1 MRLIM
6 NIDSRNGVHTM
17 AKRNPVEKKI
27 QRKCYVVGLIA
38 FVSALFLAYFLL
50 ENIKKNEQAAVTYT
64 AQDTVRRIQSQL
76 DEYVTC
82 SNVLENVILAGYELN
97 EEGFSTLASMLPN
110 EDGVVKAFELAPKGV
125 VAEIYP
131 MEENAE
137 AIGLDLLTAH
147 ERAVDAKLAKES
159 MEYTIAGPFE
169 LRQGGTGAL
178 LLNPVYQMNT
188 TEQQE
193 FWGFIVLVIDWDKF
207 VAKMGLDRLSEA
219 DYCYRIWKED
229 SVTGEPNVLVQCPHT
244 FPKDRLTVDCTLPN
258 DRWYFDIIPSD
269 GWIPISYWI
278 SDVVICYVLSLLI
291 VVLFYLLFMK
301 RYHEQQYAEKLQL
314 SAAEAQEAS
323 EAKTRFLFNMSHD
336 IRTPM
341 NAIMGF
347 TELLNRNLDDQEKAR
362 GYLRKIQ
369 NASSLL
375 LTIINQVL
383 EMARIESGTVTLKLE
398 ATDLSALFHS
408 VNTVFEA
415 DIQKKNIQYSE
426 DAHVPHKFA
435 YCDKTKLEE
444 IYLNIVSNAIKYTP
458 DGHAIRVEIHE
469 LPSEDK
475 KKACYRFTCED
486 SGIGMSADYLPH
498 IFDEFSREHT
508 TTENKVVGTG
518 LGLPI
523 VKSLIEQMGGTIQV
537 ESTQGVGTKF
547 TVDLTLTLASREE
560 VYSSPEALAEAEHAK
575 LRGRRILL
583 AEDNELNA
591 EIAIELLGEKGL
603 LIERA
608 ADGEECCT
616 MLAQAPEG
624 YYDLVLMD
632 IQMPRM
638 NGYEAAAKIRGMA
651 DVKKAGIPIIAMT
664 ANAFAEDRQAALDAG
679 MNAHVAKPIDMAVL
693 LPTLLRWL

>member
-1 MRLIM
+1 M
-6 NIDSRNGVHTM
+6 V
-17 AKRNPVEKKI
+17 KRNPMEKKI

-50 ENIKKNEQAAVTYT
+50 GNIKKNEQAAATYT
-64 AQDTVRRIQSQL
+64 AQNTVRRIRSQM
-76 DEYVTC
+76 DEYVIC
-82 SNVLENVILAGYELN
+82 SNILENVILAGYELD
-97 EEGFSTLASMLPN
+97 EDGFSTLASMLPN

-131 MEENAE
+131 MRENTE
-137 AIGLDLLTAH
+137 AIGLDLLADH
-147 ERAVDAKLAKES
+147 ERAAEARLAKES
-159 MEYTIAGPFE
+159 TEYTIAGPFK
-169 LRQGGTGAL
+169 LKQGGTGAL
-178 LLNPVYQMNT
+178 LFNPVYQMNAAG
-188 TEQQE
+188 QQE

-207 VAKMGLDRLSEA
+207 VENMGLDRLSDA
-219 DYCYRIWKED
+219 DYCYTIWTED
-229 SVTGEPNVLVQCPHT
+229 QRTGEANVLVQCPHT
-244 FPKDRLTVDCTLPN
+244 LPKDRLTVSYTLPN
-258 DRWYFDIIPSD
+258 DSWHFDIIPSD
-269 GWIPISYWI
+269 GWIPMSYWI
-278 SDVVICYVLSLLI
+278 YDVVICYILSLLI
-291 VVLFYLLFMK
+291 SALFYLFFMK

-314 SAAEAQEAS
+314 SAAQAQEAS

-362 GYLRKIQ
+362 GYLQKIQ

-383 EMARIESGTVTLKLE
+383 EMARIESGSATLKLE

-458 DGHAIRVEIHE
+458 DGHTIRVEIHE
-469 LPSEDK
+469 LPSEDE
-475 KKACYRFTCED
+475 KKACYRFVCED
-486 SGIGMSADYLPH
+486 TGIGMSADYLPH

-523 VKSLIEQMGGTIQV
+523 VKSLIEQMGGMIQV

-547 TVDLTLTLASREE
+547 TVDLALTLAVREE
-560 VYSSPEALAEAEHAK
+560 VYPSAETLAEAGREILK
-575 LRGRRILL
+575 GRRILL

-591 EIAIELLGEKGL
+591 EIAMELLGEEGL
-603 LIERA
+603 LIEHA
-608 ADGEECCT
+608 EDGEKCCE

-632 IQMPRM
+632 IQMPVM

-651 DVKKAGIPIIAMT
+651 DAKKAGIPIIAMT
-664 ANAFAEDRQAALDAG
+664 ANAFAEDRQTALDAG
-679 MNAHVAKPIDMAVL
+679 MNAHVAKPIDMTVL
-693 LPTLLRWL
+693 MPTILRYL

>member
-17 AKRNPVEKKI
+17 VKRNPVEKKI

-50 ENIKKNEQAAVTYT
+50 GNIRKNEQAAATYT
-64 AQDTVRRIQSQL
+64 AQNTVRRIQSQL

-147 ERAVDAKLAKES
+147 ERAVDAKLAKDS

-178 LLNPVYQMNT
+178 LFNPVYQMNT
-188 TEQQE
+188 AEQRE

-229 SVTGEPNVLVQCPHT
+229 SVTGEPNVLVQCPHS

-291 VVLFYLLFMK
+291 AALFYLFFMK

-383 EMARIESGTVTLKLE
+383 EMARIESGTVTMKLE
-398 ATDLSALFHS
+398 AADLSALFHS

-560 VYSSPEALAEAEHAK
+560 VYSSPEASAEAEHAK

-591 EIAIELLGEKGL
+591 EIAIELLGEEGL

-624 YYDLVLMD
+624 YYDLILMD
-632 IQMPRM
+632 IQMPGM

>member
-291 VVLFYLLFMK
+291 AVLFYLLFMK

-498 IFDEFSREHT
+498 IFYEFSREHT

>member
-1 MRLIM
+1 M
-6 NIDSRNGVHTM
+6 V
-17 AKRNPVEKKI
+17 KRNPVEKKI

-147 ERAVDAKLAKES
+147 ERAVDAKLAKDS

-178 LLNPVYQMNT
+178 LFNPVYQMNT
-188 TEQQE
+188 AEQRE

-229 SVTGEPNVLVQCPHT
+229 SVTGEPNVLVQCPHS

-291 VVLFYLLFMK
+291 AALFYLFFMK

-383 EMARIESGTVTLKLE
+383 EMARIESGTVTMKLE
-398 ATDLSALFHS
+398 AADLSALFHS

-560 VYSSPEALAEAEHAK
+560 VYSSPEASAEAEHAK

-583 AEDNELNA
+583 AEDNDLNA

>member
-1 MRLIM
+1 
-6 NIDSRNGVHTM
+6 M

-50 ENIKKNEQAAVTYT
+50 ENIRKNEQAAATYT
-64 AQDTVRRIQSQL
+64 AQNTVRRIQSQL

-193 FWGFIVLVIDWDKF
+193 FRGFIVLVIDWDKF

-244 FPKDRLTVDCTLPN
+244 FPRDRLTVDCTLPN

-291 VVLFYLLFMK
+291 AVLFYLLFMK

-583 AEDNELNA
+583 AEDNDLNA

-632 IQMPRM
+632 IQMPVM
-638 NGYEAAAKIRGMA
+638 NGYEAATKIRGMA
-651 DVKKAGIPIIAMT
+651 DAKKAGIPIIAMT
-664 ANAFAEDRQAALDAG
+664 ANAFTEDRQAALDAG

>member
-1 MRLIM
+1 
-6 NIDSRNGVHTM
+6 M

-244 FPKDRLTVDCTLPN
+244 FPKDRLTVDCMLPN

-291 VVLFYLLFMK
+291 AVLFYLLFMK

-398 ATDLSALFHS
+398 AADLSALFHS

-583 AEDNELNA
+583 AEDNDLNA

-624 YYDLVLMD
+624 YYDLILMD

>member
-1 MRLIM
+1 M
-6 NIDSRNGVHTM
+6 V
-17 AKRNPVEKKI
+17 KRNPVEKKI

-50 ENIKKNEQAAVTYT
+50 GNIRKNEQAAATYT
-64 AQDTVRRIQSQL
+64 AQNTVRRIQSQL

-97 EEGFSTLASMLPN
+97 EEGFSALASMLPN

-147 ERAVDAKLAKES
+147 ERAADAKLAKES

-178 LLNPVYQMNT
+178 LFNPVYQT
-188 TEQQE
+188 KAAEQRE

-229 SVTGEPNVLVQCPHT
+229 SVTGEPNVLVQCPHS

-258 DRWYFDIIPSD
+258 DSWYFDIIPSD
-269 GWIPISYWI
+269 GWILISYWI

-291 VVLFYLLFMK
+291 AALFYLFFMK

-383 EMARIESGTVTLKLE
+383 EMARIESGAVTLKLE
-398 ATDLSALFHS
+398 AADLSALFHS

-560 VYSSPEALAEAEHAK
+560 VYSSPETSAEAEHAK

-591 EIAIELLGEKGL
+591 EIAIELLGEEGL

-624 YYDLVLMD
+624 YYDLILMD
-632 IQMPRM
+632 IQMPGM

>member
-1 MRLIM
+1 M
-6 NIDSRNGVHTM
+6 V
-17 AKRNPVEKKI
+17 KRNPVEKKI
-27 QRKCYVVGLIA
+27 QRKCCVVGLIA

-50 ENIKKNEQAAVTYT
+50 ENIRKNEQAAATYT
-64 AQDTVRRIQSQL
+64 AQNTVRRIQAQL

-97 EEGFSTLASMLPN
+97 EEGFSALASMLPN

-147 ERAVDAKLAKES
+147 ERAADAKLAKES

-178 LLNPVYQMNT
+178 LFNPVYQMNAA
-188 TEQQE
+188 EQRE

-229 SVTGEPNVLVQCPHT
+229 SVTGEPNELVQCPHT

-258 DRWYFDIIPSD
+258 DRWYFDIIPSG

-291 VVLFYLLFMK
+291 AALFYLFFMK

-314 SAAEAQEAS
+314 SAVEAQEAS

-547 TVDLTLTLASREE
+547 TVDLTLTLAPREE

-591 EIAIELLGEKGL
+591 EIAIALLGEEGL

-624 YYDLVLMD
+624 YYDLILMD

>member
-1 MRLIM
+1 M
-6 NIDSRNGVHTM
+6 V
-17 AKRNPVEKKI
+17 KRNPVEKKI

-50 ENIKKNEQAAVTYT
+50 QNIKKNEQAAVTYT

-76 DEYVTC
+76 DECVTC

-291 VVLFYLLFMK
+291 AVLFYLLFMK

-583 AEDNELNA
+583 AEDNDLNA
-591 EIAIELLGEKGL
+591 EIAIELLVEKGL

-651 DVKKAGIPIIAMT
+651 DAKKAGIPIIAMT
-664 ANAFAEDRQAALDAG
+664 ANAFAEDRQAALDTG

-693 LPTLLRWL
+693 LPTLLRCL

>member
-1 MRLIM
+1 
-6 NIDSRNGVHTM
+6 M

-50 ENIKKNEQAAVTYT
+50 GNIKKNEQAAATYT
-64 AQDTVRRIQSQL
+64 AQNTVRRIRSQM
-76 DEYVTC
+76 DEYVIC
-82 SNVLENVILAGYELN
+82 SNILKNVILAGYELD
-97 EEGFSTLASMLPN
+97 EDGFSTLASMLPN
-110 EDGVVKAFELAPKGV
+110 EDGVMKAFELAPKGV
-125 VAEIYP
+125 IAEVYP
-131 MEENAE
+131 MKENAE
-137 AIGLDLLTAH
+137 AIGLDLLTEH
-147 ERAVDAKLAKES
+147 ERAIDAKLAKDS
-159 MEYTIAGPFE
+159 KEYTLAGPFE
-169 LRQGGTGAL
+169 LWQGGTGAL
-178 LLNPVYQMNT
+178 LFNPVYQT
-188 TEQQE
+188 DATGQQT
-193 FWGFIVLVIDWDKF
+193 FWGFVVLVIDWDKF
-207 VAKMGLDRLSEA
+207 VAKMGLNRLNEA

-229 SVTGEPNVLVQCPHT
+229 NVTGETNVLVQCPHPL
-244 FPKDRLTVDCTLPN
+244 PKDRLTVSCTLPN
-258 DRWYFDIIPSD
+258 DSWHFDIIPSN
-269 GWIPISYWI
+269 GWIPMSYWVY
-278 SDVVICYVLSLLI
+278 DVVICYILSLLI
-291 VVLFYLLFMK
+291 SALFYLFFAK

-314 SAAEAQEAS
+314 SAAKAQEAS

-347 TELLNRNLDDQEKAR
+347 AELLERNLDDQEKAR
-362 GYLRKIQ
+362 GYLQKIQ

-383 EMARIESGTVTLKLE
+383 EMARIESGSATLKLE

-415 DIQKKNIQYSE
+415 DIQKKNIQYAE

-444 IYLNIVSNAIKYTP
+444 IYLNIVSNAMKYTP
-458 DGHAIRVEIHE
+458 EGHAIRVEIHE
-469 LPSEDK
+469 LPSEDE
-475 KKACYRFTCED
+475 KKAWYRFTCED

-523 VKSLIEQMGGTIQV
+523 VKSLIELMGGTIQV

-547 TVDLTLTLASREE
+547 TVDLALTLASREE
-560 VYSSPEALAEAEHAK
+560 VYPSPEASTEAGHAK
-575 LRGRRILL
+575 LKGRRILL

-591 EIAIELLGEKGL
+591 EIAMELLGEEGL
-603 LIERA
+603 IVERA
-608 ADGEECCT
+608 ADGEACCT
-616 MLAQAPEG
+616 MLAQAPED
-624 YYDLVLMD
+624 YYALVLMD
-632 IQMPRM
+632 IQMPVL
-638 NGYEAAAKIRGMA
+638 NGYEAATKIRGMKDA
-651 DVKKAGIPIIAMT
+651 KKAGIPIIAMT

-679 MNAHVAKPIDMAVL
+679 MNDHVAKPIDMAVL
-693 LPTLLRWL
+693 LPTLLRYL

>member
-1 MRLIM
+1 M
-6 NIDSRNGVHTM
+6 V
-17 AKRNPVEKKI
+17 KRNPVEKKI
-27 QRKCYVVGLIA
+27 QRKCCVVGLIA

-50 ENIKKNEQAAVTYT
+50 ENIRKNEQAAATYT
-64 AQDTVRRIQSQL
+64 AQNTVHRIQAQL

-97 EEGFSTLASMLPN
+97 EEGFSALASMLPN

-147 ERAVDAKLAKES
+147 ERAADAKLAKES

-178 LLNPVYQMNT
+178 LFNPVYQMNT
-188 TEQQE
+188 TEQRE

-229 SVTGEPNVLVQCPHT
+229 SVTGEPNELVQCPHT

-258 DRWYFDIIPSD
+258 DRWYFDIIPSG

-291 VVLFYLLFMK
+291 AALFYLFFMK

-314 SAAEAQEAS
+314 SAVEAQEAS

-508 TTENKVVGTG
+508 TTENKVVGIG

-547 TVDLTLTLASREE
+547 TVDLTLTLAPREE

-583 AEDNELNA
+583 AEDNDLNA
-591 EIAIELLGEKGL
+591 EIAIALLGEEGL

-624 YYDLVLMD
+624 YYDLILMD

>member
-1 MRLIM
+1 M
-6 NIDSRNGVHTM
+6 V
-17 AKRNPVEKKI
+17 KRNPMEKKI

-50 ENIKKNEQAAVTYT
+50 QNIKKNEQAAAAYT
-64 AQDTVRRIQSQL
+64 AQNTVRRIQSQM
-76 DEYVTC
+76 DEYMTC

-110 EDGVVKAFELAPKGV
+110 EDGVVKAFELAPKGI

-131 MEENAE
+131 MQENAD
-137 AIGLDLLTAH
+137 AIGLDLFADP
-147 ERAVDAKLAKES
+147 ERAEKAKLAKDS
-159 MEYTIAGPFE
+159 TEYTIAGPFQ

-178 LLNPVYQMNT
+178 LLNPVYQMNAE
-188 TEQQE
+188 EQQE
-193 FWGFIVLVIDWDKF
+193 FWGFIVLVIDWDRF

-219 DYCYRIWKED
+219 NYCYAIWAED
-229 SVTGEPNVLVQCPHT
+229 QRTGEPNVLVQCPHT
-244 FPKDRLTVDCTLPN
+244 LPKERLTVSCALPN
-258 DRWYFDIIPSD
+258 DSLNFDIIPSD

-291 VVLFYLLFMK
+291 AALFYLLFIK

-362 GYLRKIQ
+362 EYLRKIQ

-383 EMARIESGTVTLKLE
+383 EMARIESGSATLKLE

-415 DIQKKNIQYSE
+415 EIQKKNIQYSE

-486 SGIGMSADYLPH
+486 SGIGMSADYLPY

-523 VKSLIEQMGGTIQV
+523 VKSLIELMGGTIQV

-547 TVDLTLTLASREE
+547 TVDLALTLASREE
-560 VYSSPEALAEAEHAK
+560 VYPTPEALAEAEHAK
-575 LRGRRILL
+575 LRGCRILL
-583 AEDNELNA
+583 AEDNDLNA

-608 ADGEECCT
+608 ADGAECCT

-651 DVKKAGIPIIAMT
+651 DAKKAGIPIIAMT

-679 MNAHVAKPIDMAVL
+679 MNAHVAKPIDMSVL

>member
-1 MRLIM
+1 M
-6 NIDSRNGVHTM
+6 V
-17 AKRNPVEKKI
+17 KRNPVEKKI

-50 ENIKKNEQAAVTYT
+50 GNIKKNEQAAATYT
-64 AQDTVRRIQSQL
+64 AQNTVRRIRSQM
-76 DEYVTC
+76 DEYVIC

-97 EEGFSTLASMLPN
+97 EDGFSTLASMLPN
-110 EDGVVKAFELAPKGV
+110 EDGVVKAFELAPKGI

-131 MEENAE
+131 MKDNIE
-137 AIGLDLLTAH
+137 AIGLDFLTEH
-147 ERAVDAKLAKES
+147 ERAADAKLAKES
-159 MEYTIAGPFE
+159 KEYTLAGPFE

-178 LLNPVYQMNT
+178 LFNPVYQKNAAG
-188 TEQQE
+188 QQE

-207 VAKMGLDRLSEA
+207 VAKMGLNRLSEA

-229 SVTGEPNVLVQCPHT
+229 SVTGEVNVLVQCPHT
-244 FPKDRLTVDCTLPN
+244 LPEDHLTLECTLPN
-258 DRWYFDIIPSD
+258 DSWHFDLIPSE
-269 GWIPISYWI
+269 GWIPVSYWI
-278 SDVVICYVLSLLI
+278 LDVVISYVFSLMI
-291 VVLFYLLFMK
+291 AALFYLFYIK

-314 SAAEAQEAS
+314 SVAEAQEAS

-347 TELLNRNLDDQEKAR
+347 TELLERNLDDQEKAR
-362 GYLRKIQ
+362 GYLQKIQ

-383 EMARIESGTVTLKLE
+383 EMARIESGSATLKLE

-415 DIQKKNIQYSE
+415 DIQKKKIQYSE

-444 IYLNIVSNAIKYTP
+444 IYLNIVSNAMKYTP
-458 DGHAIRVEIHE
+458 EGHAIRVEIHE
-469 LPSEDK
+469 LPSEDE

-486 SGIGMSADYLPH
+486 TGIGMSADYLPH

-523 VKSLIEQMGGTIQV
+523 VKSLIEQMGGTIRV

-547 TVDLTLTLASREE
+547 TVDLALALADREE
-560 VYSSPEALAEAEHAK
+560 VYPSAETLAEANREK
-575 LRGRRILL
+575 LKGRRILL

-591 EIAIELLGEKGL
+591 EIAMELLGEEGL
-603 LIERA
+603 LIEHA
-608 ADGEECCT
+608 EDGEKCCA
-616 MLAQAPEG
+616 MLAQAPAG

-632 IQMPRM
+632 IQMPVM
-638 NGYEAAAKIRGMA
+638 NGYEAAAKIRAMA
-651 DVKKAGIPIIAMT
+651 DAKKAGIPIIAMT
-664 ANAFAEDRQAALDAG
+664 ANAFAEDRHAALDAG
-679 MNAHVAKPIDMAVL
+679 MNAHVAKPIDMTVL
-693 LPTLLRWL
+693 MPTILRYL

>member
-1 MRLIM
+1 M
-6 NIDSRNGVHTM
+6 V
-17 AKRNPVEKKI
+17 KRNPVEKKI
-27 QRKCYVVGLIA
+27 QRKCCVVGLIA

-50 ENIKKNEQAAVTYT
+50 DNIRKNEQAAATYT
-64 AQDTVRRIQSQL
+64 AQNTVRRIQAQL

-97 EEGFSTLASMLPN
+97 EEGFSALASMLPN

-147 ERAVDAKLAKES
+147 ERAADAKLAKES

-178 LLNPVYQMNT
+178 LFNPVYQMNAA
-188 TEQQE
+188 EQRE

-229 SVTGEPNVLVQCPHT
+229 SVTGEPNELVQCPHT

-258 DRWYFDIIPSD
+258 DRWYFDIIPSG

-291 VVLFYLLFMK
+291 AALFYLFFMK

-314 SAAEAQEAS
+314 SAVEAQEAS

-547 TVDLTLTLASREE
+547 TVDLTLMLAPREE

-583 AEDNELNA
+583 AEDNDLNA
-591 EIAIELLGEKGL
+591 EIAIALLGEEGL

-624 YYDLVLMD
+624 YYDLILMD

-693 LPTLLRWL
+693 LPTVLRWL

>member
-1 MRLIM
+1 
-6 NIDSRNGVHTM
+6 M

-27 QRKCYVVGLIA
+27 QRKCYVVGVIA

-50 ENIKKNEQAAVTYT
+50 ENIKKNEQAAATYT
-64 AQDTVRRIQSQL
+64 AQNTVRRIQSQL

-110 EDGVVKAFELAPKGV
+110 EDGVMKAFELAPKGV

-137 AIGLDLLTAH
+137 AIGLDLLMEH
-147 ERAVDAKLAKES
+147 ERAADAKLAKES

-178 LLNPVYQMNT
+178 LFNPVYQMNT
-188 TEQQE
+188 AEQRE

-258 DRWYFDIIPSD
+258 DRWNFDIIPSD

-291 VVLFYLLFMK
+291 AALFHLFFMK

-347 TELLNRNLDDQEKAR
+347 TELLNRNLNDPEKAR

-383 EMARIESGTVTLKLE
+383 EMARIESGSATLKLE

-426 DAHVPHKFA
+426 DAHVQHKFA

-486 SGIGMSADYLPH
+486 SGIGMSADYLPY

-508 TTENKVVGTG
+508 TMENKVVGTG

-523 VKSLIEQMGGTIQV
+523 VKSLIELMGGTIQV

-547 TVDLTLTLASREE
+547 TVDLALTLASREE
-560 VYSSPEALAEAEHAK
+560 VYPTPDALAEAEHAK
-575 LRGRRILL
+575 LRGCRILL
-583 AEDNELNA
+583 AEDNDLNA

-693 LPTLLRWL
+693 LPTLLRCL

>member
-1 MRLIM
+1 
-6 NIDSRNGVHTM
+6 M

-50 ENIKKNEQAAVTYT
+50 ENIRKNEQAAATYT
-64 AQDTVRRIQSQL
+64 AQNTVRRIQSQL

-147 ERAVDAKLAKES
+147 ERAVDAKLAKDS

-178 LLNPVYQMNT
+178 LFNPVYQMNT
-188 TEQQE
+188 MEQQE

-258 DRWYFDIIPSD
+258 DRWYFDIIPSN

-278 SDVVICYVLSLLI
+278 SDVVICYALSLLI
-291 VVLFYLLFMK
+291 AVLFYLLFMK

-347 TELLNRNLDDQEKAR
+347 TELLNRNLDDHEKAR

-369 NASSLL
+369 NASNLL

-398 ATDLSALFHS
+398 AADLSALFHS
-408 VNTVFEA
+408 VNTVFEV

-575 LRGRRILL
+575 LIGRRILL
-583 AEDNELNA
+583 AEDNDLNA

-624 YYDLVLMD
+624 YYDLILMD

>member
-17 AKRNPVEKKI
+17 VKRNPVEKKI

-38 FVSALFLAYFLL
+38 FMSALFLAYFLL

-291 VVLFYLLFMK
+291 AVLFYLLFMK

-547 TVDLTLTLASREE
+547 TVDLTLMLASREE

-583 AEDNELNA
+583 AEDNDLNA

>member
-1 MRLIM
+1 
-6 NIDSRNGVHTM
+6 M

-50 ENIKKNEQAAVTYT
+50 ENIRKNEQAAATYT
-64 AQDTVRRIQSQL
+64 AQNTVRRIQSQL

-147 ERAVDAKLAKES
+147 ERAADAKLAKES

-178 LLNPVYQMNT
+178 LFNPVYQMNT
-188 TEQQE
+188 AEQRE

-278 SDVVICYVLSLLI
+278 SDVVICYALSLLI
-291 VVLFYLLFMK
+291 AVLFYLLFMK

-398 ATDLSALFHS
+398 ATDLSVLFHS

-426 DAHVPHKFA
+426 DVHVPHKFA

-486 SGIGMSADYLPH
+486 SGIGMSADYLPY

-523 VKSLIEQMGGTIQV
+523 VKSLIELMGGTIQV

-547 TVDLTLTLASREE
+547 IVDLALTLASREE
-560 VYSSPEALAEAEHAK
+560 VYPTPDALAEAEHAK

-583 AEDNELNA
+583 AEDNDLNA

-693 LPTLLRWL
+693 LPTLLRCL

>member
-1 MRLIM
+1 M
-6 NIDSRNGVHTM
+6 V
-17 AKRNPVEKKI
+17 KRNPVEKKI
-27 QRKCYVVGLIA
+27 QRKCCVVGLIA

-50 ENIKKNEQAAVTYT
+50 ENIRKNEQAAATYT
-64 AQDTVRRIQSQL
+64 AQNTVRRIQAQL

-97 EEGFSTLASMLPN
+97 EEGFSALASMLPN

-147 ERAVDAKLAKES
+147 ERAADAKLAKES

-178 LLNPVYQMNT
+178 LFNPVYQMNAA
-188 TEQQE
+188 EQRE

-229 SVTGEPNVLVQCPHT
+229 SVTGEPNELVQCPHT

-258 DRWYFDIIPSD
+258 DRWYFDIIPSG

-291 VVLFYLLFMK
+291 AALFYLFFMK

-314 SAAEAQEAS
+314 SAVEAQEAS

-426 DAHVPHKFA
+426 GAHVPHKFA

-547 TVDLTLTLASREE
+547 TVDLTLMLAPREE

-583 AEDNELNA
+583 AEDNDLNA
-591 EIAIELLGEKGL
+591 EIAIALLGEEGL

-624 YYDLVLMD
+624 YYDLILMD

>member
-1 MRLIM
+1 
-6 NIDSRNGVHTM
+6 M

-50 ENIKKNEQAAVTYT
+50 ENIKKNEQAAATYT
-64 AQDTVRRIQSQL
+64 AQNTVRRIQSQL

-97 EEGFSTLASMLPN
+97 EEGFSALASMLPN
-110 EDGVVKAFELAPKGV
+110 EEGVVKAFELAPKGV

-147 ERAVDAKLAKES
+147 ERAADAKLAKES

-178 LLNPVYQMNT
+178 LFNPVYQMNT
-188 TEQQE
+188 AEQRE

-244 FPKDRLTVDCTLPN
+244 FLKDRLTVDCTLPN

-291 VVLFYLLFMK
+291 AALFYLFFMK

-458 DGHAIRVEIHE
+458 DGHAICVEIHE

-583 AEDNELNA
+583 AEDNDLNA

-693 LPTLLRWL
+693 LPTLLRCL

>member
-1 MRLIM
+1 
-6 NIDSRNGVHTM
+6 M

-50 ENIKKNEQAAVTYT
+50 ENIKKNEQAAATYT
-64 AQDTVRRIQSQL
+64 AQNTVRRIQSQL

-97 EEGFSTLASMLPN
+97 EEGFSALASMLPN
-110 EDGVVKAFELAPKGV
+110 EEGVVKAFELAPKGV

-147 ERAVDAKLAKES
+147 KRAADAKLAKES

-178 LLNPVYQMNT
+178 LFNPVYQMNT
-188 TEQQE
+188 AEQRE

-278 SDVVICYVLSLLI
+278 SDVVICYALSLLI
-291 VVLFYLLFMK
+291 AALFYLFFMK

-398 ATDLSALFHS
+398 AADLSALFHS

-560 VYSSPEALAEAEHAK
+560 VYSSPEASAEAEHAK

-583 AEDNELNA
+583 AEDNDLNA

>member
-1 MRLIM
+1 M
-6 NIDSRNGVHTM
+6 V
-17 AKRNPVEKKI
+17 KRNPVEKKI
-27 QRKCYVVGLIA
+27 RRKCYVVGLIA

-50 ENIKKNEQAAVTYT
+50 ENIKKNEQAAATYT
-64 AQDTVRRIQSQL
+64 AQNTVRRIQSQL

-137 AIGLDLLTAH
+137 AIGLDLLTEH
-147 ERAVDAKLAKES
+147 ERAADAKLAKES

-178 LLNPVYQMNT
+178 LFNPVYQMNT
-188 TEQQE
+188 AEQRE

-291 VVLFYLLFMK
+291 AVLFYLLFMK

-347 TELLNRNLDDQEKAR
+347 TELLNRNLDDREKAR

-458 DGHAIRVEIHE
+458 DGHAIRVKIHE

-624 YYDLVLMD
+624 YYDLILMD

-664 ANAFAEDRQAALDAG
+664 ANAFAEDRQAALDTG

-693 LPTLLRWL
+693 LPTLLRCL

>member
-1 MRLIM
+1 M
-6 NIDSRNGVHTM
+6 V
-17 AKRNPVEKKI
+17 KRNPVEKKI

-50 ENIKKNEQAAVTYT
+50 GNIKKNEQVAATYT
-64 AQDTVRRIQSQL
+64 AQNTVRRIRSQM
-76 DEYVTC
+76 DEYVIC
-82 SNVLENVILAGYELN
+82 SNILENVILAGYELD
-97 EEGFSTLASMLPN
+97 EDGFSTLASMLPN
-110 EDGVVKAFELAPKGV
+110 EDGVVKAFELGPKGV

-131 MEENAE
+131 MQENTE
-137 AIGLDLLTAH
+137 AIGLDLLTEH
-147 ERAVDAKLAKES
+147 ERAYDAKLAKDS
-159 MEYTIAGPFE
+159 KEYTLAGPFT
-169 LRQGGTGAL
+169 LKQGGTGAL
-178 LLNPVYQMNT
+178 LFNPVYQRNAAG
-188 TEQQE
+188 QQE
-193 FWGFIVLVIDWDKF
+193 FWGFVVLVIDWDKF
-207 VAKMGLDRLSEA
+207 VANMGLDRLSEA
-219 DYCYRIWKED
+219 DYCYTIWTED
-229 SVTGEPNVLVQCPHT
+229 QRTGEPNVLLQCPHT
-244 FPKDRLTVDCTLPN
+244 LPKDRLTVSCTLPN
-258 DRWYFDIIPSD
+258 DSWYFDIIPSD
-269 GWIPISYWI
+269 GWIPMSYWI
-278 SDVVICYVLSLLI
+278 YDIVICYVLSLLI
-291 VVLFYLLFMK
+291 STLFYLFFAK

-314 SAAEAQEAS
+314 SAAQAQEAS

-362 GYLRKIQ
+362 GYLQKIQ

-383 EMARIESGTVTLKLE
+383 EMARIESGSATLKLE

-469 LPSEDK
+469 LPSEDE
-475 KKACYRFTCED
+475 KKACYRFVCED
-486 SGIGMSADYLPH
+486 TGIGMSADYLPH

-547 TVDLTLTLASREE
+547 TVDLALTLAVREE
-560 VYSSPEALAEAEHAK
+560 VYPSAETLAEAGREILK
-575 LRGRRILL
+575 GRRILL

-591 EIAIELLGEKGL
+591 EIAMELLGEEGL
-603 LIERA
+603 LIEHA
-608 ADGEECCT
+608 EDGEKCCE
-616 MLAQAPEG
+616 MLAQAPAG

-632 IQMPRM
+632 IQMPVM

-651 DVKKAGIPIIAMT
+651 DAKKAGIPIIAMT

-679 MNAHVAKPIDMAVL
+679 MNAHVAKPIDMTVL
-693 LPTLLRWL
+693 MPTILRYL

>member
-1 MRLIM
+1 
-6 NIDSRNGVHTM
+6 
-17 AKRNPVEKKI
+17 
-27 QRKCYVVGLIA
+27 
-38 FVSALFLAYFLL
+38 
-50 ENIKKNEQAAVTYT
+50 
-64 AQDTVRRIQSQL
+64 
-76 DEYVTC
+76 
-82 SNVLENVILAGYELN
+82 
-97 EEGFSTLASMLPN
+97 
-110 EDGVVKAFELAPKGV
+110 
-125 VAEIYP
+125 

-169 LRQGGTGAL
+169 LRQGGIGAL
-178 LLNPVYQMNT
+178 LFNPVYQMNT
-188 TEQQE
+188 AEQRE

-229 SVTGEPNVLVQCPHT
+229 SVTGEPNVLVQCPHS

-258 DRWYFDIIPSD
+258 DSWYFDIIPSD

-291 VVLFYLLFMK
+291 AALFYLFFMK

-398 ATDLSALFHS
+398 AADLSALFHS

-486 SGIGMSADYLPH
+486 SGIGMSVDYLPH

-560 VYSSPEALAEAEHAK
+560 VYSSPETSAEAEHAK

-583 AEDNELNA
+583 AEYNELNA
-591 EIAIELLGEKGL
+591 EIAIELLGEEGL

-624 YYDLVLMD
+624 YYDLILMD
-632 IQMPRM
+632 IQMPGM

-664 ANAFAEDRQAALDAG
+664 ANAFAEDRQAAFDAG

>member
-1 MRLIM
+1 M
-6 NIDSRNGVHTM
+6 V
-17 AKRNPVEKKI
+17 KRNPVEKKI
-27 QRKCYVVGLIA
+27 QRKCCVVGLIA

-50 ENIKKNEQAAVTYT
+50 ENIRKNEQAAATYT
-64 AQDTVRRIQSQL
+64 AQNTVRRIQAQL

-97 EEGFSTLASMLPN
+97 EEGFSALASMLPN

-147 ERAVDAKLAKES
+147 ERATDAKLAKES

-178 LLNPVYQMNT
+178 LFNPVYQMNAA
-188 TEQQE
+188 EQRE

-229 SVTGEPNVLVQCPHT
+229 SVTGEPNELVQCPHT
-244 FPKDRLTVDCTLPN
+244 FPRDRLTVDCTLPN
-258 DRWYFDIIPSD
+258 DRWYFDIIPSG

-291 VVLFYLLFMK
+291 AALFYLFFMK

-314 SAAEAQEAS
+314 SAVEAQEAS

-547 TVDLTLTLASREE
+547 TVDLTLMLAPREE

-583 AEDNELNA
+583 AEDNDLNA
-591 EIAIELLGEKGL
+591 EIAIALLGEEGL

-624 YYDLVLMD
+624 YYDLILMD

>member
-1 MRLIM
+1 M
-6 NIDSRNGVHTM
+6 V
-17 AKRNPVEKKI
+17 KRNPVEKKI

-50 ENIKKNEQAAVTYT
+50 ENIKKNEQNAATYT
-64 AQDTVRRIQSQL
+64 AQNTVRRIRSQM
-76 DEYVTC
+76 DQYVTC
-82 SNVLENVILAGYELN
+82 SNVLENVILAGYELD
-97 EEGFSTLASMLPN
+97 EDGFSALASMLPN

-131 MEENAE
+131 MKENAE
-137 AIGLDLLTAH
+137 AIGLDLLTEH
-147 ERAVDAKLAKES
+147 ERAADAKLAKDS
-159 MEYTIAGPFE
+159 KEYTLAGPFT
-169 LRQGGTGAL
+169 LKQGGTGAL
-178 LLNPVYQMNT
+178 LFNPVYQVNT
-188 TEQQE
+188 AGQQT

-207 VAKMGLDRLSEA
+207 VANMGLDRLSDA
-219 DYCYRIWKED
+219 DYCYTIWTED
-229 SVTGEPNVLVQCPHT
+229 QQTGEPNVLVQCPHT
-244 FPKDRLTVDCTLPN
+244 LPKDRLTVSYTLPN
-258 DRWYFDIIPSD
+258 DSWHFDIIPSD
-269 GWIPISYWI
+269 GWIPMSYWI
-278 SDVVICYVLSLLI
+278 YDVVICYILSLLI
-291 VVLFYLLFMK
+291 SALFYLFFMK

-314 SAAEAQEAS
+314 SAAQAQEAS

-362 GYLRKIQ
+362 GYLQKIQ

-383 EMARIESGTVTLKLE
+383 EMARIESGSATLKLE

-415 DIQKKNIQYSE
+415 DIQKKKIQYFE

-469 LPSEDK
+469 LPSEDE
-475 KKACYRFTCED
+475 KKACYRFVCED
-486 SGIGMSADYLPH
+486 TGIGMSADYLPH

-523 VKSLIEQMGGTIQV
+523 VKSLIEQMGGTIRV
-537 ESTQGVGTKF
+537 ESTKGVGTKF
-547 TVDLTLTLASREE
+547 TVDLTLTLATREE
-560 VYSSPEALAEAEHAK
+560 VYPSAETLAEAGHEILK
-575 LRGRRILL
+575 GRRILL

-591 EIAIELLGEKGL
+591 EIAMELLGEEGL
-603 LIERA
+603 LIEHA
-608 ADGEECCT
+608 EDGEKCCA

-632 IQMPRM
+632 IQMPVM

-651 DVKKAGIPIIAMT
+651 DAKKAGIPIIAMT

-679 MNAHVAKPIDMAVL
+679 MNAHVAKPIDMTVL
-693 LPTLLRWL
+693 MPTLLRYL

>member
-1 MRLIM
+1 M
-6 NIDSRNGVHTM
+6 V
-17 AKRNPVEKKI
+17 KRNPVEKKI
-27 QRKCYVVGLIA
+27 QRKCCVVGLIA

-50 ENIKKNEQAAVTYT
+50 ENIRKNEQAAATYT
-64 AQDTVRRIQSQL
+64 AQNTVRRIQAQL

-97 EEGFSTLASMLPN
+97 EEGFSALASMLPN

-147 ERAVDAKLAKES
+147 ERAADAKLAKES

-178 LLNPVYQMNT
+178 LFNPVYQMNAA
-188 TEQQE
+188 EQRE

-229 SVTGEPNVLVQCPHT
+229 SVTGEPNELVQCPHT

-258 DRWYFDIIPSD
+258 DRWYFDIIPSG

-291 VVLFYLLFMK
+291 AALFYLFFMK

-314 SAAEAQEAS
+314 SAVEAQEAS

-383 EMARIESGTVTLKLE
+383 EMARIESGTVTLRLE

-547 TVDLTLTLASREE
+547 TVDLTLTLAPQEE
-560 VYSSPEALAEAEHAK
+560 VYSSPEASAEAEHAK

-591 EIAIELLGEKGL
+591 EIAIALLGEEGL

-616 MLAQAPEG
+616 MLAQASEG
-624 YYDLVLMD
+624 YYDLILMD

>member
-1 MRLIM
+1 M
-6 NIDSRNGVHTM
+6 V
-17 AKRNPVEKKI
+17 KRNPVEKKI
-27 QRKCYVVGLIA
+27 QRKCCVVGLIA

-50 ENIKKNEQAAVTYT
+50 ENIRKNEQAAATYT
-64 AQDTVRRIQSQL
+64 AQNTVRRIQAQL

-97 EEGFSTLASMLPN
+97 EEGFSALASMLPN

-147 ERAVDAKLAKES
+147 ERATDAKLAKES

-178 LLNPVYQMNT
+178 LFNPVYQMNAA
-188 TEQQE
+188 EQRE

-258 DRWYFDIIPSD
+258 DRWYFDIIPSG

-291 VVLFYLLFMK
+291 AALFYLFFMK

-314 SAAEAQEAS
+314 SAVEAQEAS

-383 EMARIESGTVTLKLE
+383 EMARIESGTVTLRLE

-547 TVDLTLTLASREE
+547 TVDLTLTLAPREE

-583 AEDNELNA
+583 AEDNDLNA
-591 EIAIELLGEKGL
+591 EIAVALLGEEGL

-624 YYDLVLMD
+624 YYDLILMD

-693 LPTLLRWL
+693 LPTLLLWL

>member
-1 MRLIM
+1 
-6 NIDSRNGVHTM
+6 M

-50 ENIKKNEQAAVTYT
+50 ENIKKNEQAAATYT
-64 AQDTVRRIQSQL
+64 AQNTVRRIQSQL

-147 ERAVDAKLAKES
+147 ERAADAKLAKES

-169 LRQGGTGAL
+169 LRQGGAGAL
-178 LLNPVYQMNT
+178 LFNPVYQMNT
-188 TEQQE
+188 AEQRE

-291 VVLFYLLFMK
+291 AALFYLFFMK

-398 ATDLSALFHS
+398 ATDLSELFHS

-560 VYSSPEALAEAEHAK
+560 VYSSPEASAEAEHAK

-583 AEDNELNA
+583 AEDNDLNA

-693 LPTLLRWL
+693 LPTLLRCL

>member
-1 MRLIM
+1 
-6 NIDSRNGVHTM
+6 M

-38 FVSALFLAYFLL
+38 FVIALFLAYFLL
-50 ENIKKNEQAAVTYT
+50 ENIKKNEQAVVTYT
-64 AQDTVRRIQSQL
+64 AQDTVRRIRSQL

-188 TEQQE
+188 TEQRE

-229 SVTGEPNVLVQCPHT
+229 SATGEPNVLVQCPHT

-291 VVLFYLLFMK
+291 AVLFYLLFMK

>member
-1 MRLIM
+1 
-6 NIDSRNGVHTM
+6 M

-27 QRKCYVVGLIA
+27 RRKCYVVGLIA
-38 FVSALFLAYFLL
+38 FVIALFLAYFLL

-64 AQDTVRRIQSQL
+64 AQDTVRRIRSQL

-188 TEQQE
+188 AEQRE

-258 DRWYFDIIPSD
+258 DRWYFDIIQSD

-291 VVLFYLLFMK
+291 AVLFYLLFMK

-583 AEDNELNA
+583 AEDNDLNA

-624 YYDLVLMD
+624 YYDLILMD

-651 DVKKAGIPIIAMT
+651 DAKKAGIPIIAMT
-664 ANAFAEDRQAALDAG
+664 ANAFAEDRQAALDTG

-693 LPTLLRWL
+693 LPTLLRCL

>member
-1 MRLIM
+1 M
-6 NIDSRNGVHTM
+6 V
-17 AKRNPVEKKI
+17 KRNPVEKKI

-50 ENIKKNEQAAVTYT
+50 ENIRKNEQAAATYT
-64 AQDTVRRIQSQL
+64 AQNTVRRIQAQL

-97 EEGFSTLASMLPN
+97 EEGFSALASMLPN

-147 ERAVDAKLAKES
+147 ERAADAKLAKES

-178 LLNPVYQMNT
+178 LFNPVYQMNAA
-188 TEQQE
+188 EQRE

-229 SVTGEPNVLVQCPHT
+229 SVTGEPNELVQCPHT
-244 FPKDRLTVDCTLPN
+244 FSKDRLTVDCTLPN
-258 DRWYFDIIPSD
+258 DRWYFDIIPSG

-291 VVLFYLLFMK
+291 AALFYLVFMK

-314 SAAEAQEAS
+314 SAVEAQEAS

-486 SGIGMSADYLPH
+486 SGIGMSANYLPH

-547 TVDLTLTLASREE
+547 TVDLTLMLAPREE

-583 AEDNELNA
+583 AEDNDLNA
-591 EIAIELLGEKGL
+591 EIAIALLGEEGL

-624 YYDLVLMD
+624 YYDLILMD

>member
-1 MRLIM
+1 M
-6 NIDSRNGVHTM
+6 V
-17 AKRNPVEKKI
+17 KRNPVEKKI
-27 QRKCYVVGLIA
+27 QRKCCVVGLIA

-50 ENIKKNEQAAVTYT
+50 ENIRKNEQAAATYT
-64 AQDTVRRIQSQL
+64 AQNTVRRIQAQL

-97 EEGFSTLASMLPN
+97 EEGFSALASMLPN

-147 ERAVDAKLAKES
+147 ERAADAKLAKES

-178 LLNPVYQMNT
+178 LFNPVYQMNAA
-188 TEQQE
+188 EQRE

-229 SVTGEPNVLVQCPHT
+229 SVTGEPNELVQCPHT

-258 DRWYFDIIPSD
+258 DRWYFDIIPSG

-291 VVLFYLLFMK
+291 AALFYLLFMK

-314 SAAEAQEAS
+314 SAVEAQEAS

-547 TVDLTLTLASREE
+547 TVDLTLTLAPQEE
-560 VYSSPEALAEAEHAK
+560 VYSSPEASAEAEHAK

-591 EIAIELLGEKGL
+591 EIAIALLGEEGL

-624 YYDLVLMD
+624 YYDLILMD

>member
-1 MRLIM
+1 
-6 NIDSRNGVHTM
+6 M

-50 ENIKKNEQAAVTYT
+50 ENIKKNEQAAATYT
-64 AQDTVRRIQSQL
+64 AQNTVRRIQSQL

-131 MEENAE
+131 MEENAD
-137 AIGLDLLTAH
+137 AIGLDLLADP
-147 ERAVDAKLAKES
+147 ERAEKAKLAKDS
-159 MEYTIAGPFE
+159 TEYTIAGPFQ

-188 TEQQE
+188 AEQRE
-193 FWGFIVLVIDWDKF
+193 FWGFIVLVIDWDRF

-219 DYCYRIWKED
+219 NYCYTIWAED
-229 SVTGEPNVLVQCPHT
+229 PRTGEPNVLVQCPHT
-244 FPKDRLTVDCTLPN
+244 LPKERLTVSCALPN
-258 DRWYFDIIPSD
+258 DNLNFDIIPSD

-278 SDVVICYVLSLLI
+278 SDVVICYALSLLI
-291 VVLFYLLFMK
+291 AALFYLFFMK

-486 SGIGMSADYLPH
+486 SGIGMSADYLPY

-583 AEDNELNA
+583 AEDNDLNA
-591 EIAIELLGEKGL
+591 EIAVALLGEEGL

-616 MLAQAPEG
+616 MLAQAPAG

-651 DVKKAGIPIIAMT
+651 DAKKAGIPIIAMT

-693 LPTLLRWL
+693 LPTLLRCL

>member
-1 MRLIM
+1 
-6 NIDSRNGVHTM
+6 
-17 AKRNPVEKKI
+17 
-27 QRKCYVVGLIA
+27 
-38 FVSALFLAYFLL
+38 
-50 ENIKKNEQAAVTYT
+50 
-64 AQDTVRRIQSQL
+64 
-76 DEYVTC
+76 
-82 SNVLENVILAGYELN
+82 
-97 EEGFSTLASMLPN
+97 
-110 EDGVVKAFELAPKGV
+110 
-125 VAEIYP
+125 
-131 MEENAE
+131 
-137 AIGLDLLTAH
+137 
-147 ERAVDAKLAKES
+147 

-169 LRQGGTGAL
+169 LRQGGIGAL
-178 LLNPVYQMNT
+178 LFNPVYQMNT
-188 TEQQE
+188 AEQRE

-229 SVTGEPNVLVQCPHT
+229 SVTGEPNVLVQCPHS

-258 DRWYFDIIPSD
+258 DSWYFDIIPSD

-291 VVLFYLLFMK
+291 AALFYLFFMK

-398 ATDLSALFHS
+398 AADLNALFHS

-435 YCDKTKLEE
+435 YCDKTKLAE

-486 SGIGMSADYLPH
+486 SGIGMSVDYLPH

-560 VYSSPEALAEAEHAK
+560 VYSSPETSAEAEHAK

-591 EIAIELLGEKGL
+591 EIAIELLGEEGL

-624 YYDLVLMD
+624 YYDLILMD
-632 IQMPRM
+632 IQMPGM

>member
-1 MRLIM
+1 M
-6 NIDSRNGVHTM
+6 V
-17 AKRNPVEKKI
+17 KRNPVEKKI
-27 QRKCYVVGLIA
+27 RRKCYVVGLIA

-50 ENIKKNEQAAVTYT
+50 ENIKKNEQAAATYT
-64 AQDTVRRIQSQL
+64 AQNTVRRIQSQL

-137 AIGLDLLTAH
+137 AIGLDLLTEH
-147 ERAVDAKLAKES
+147 ERAADAKLAKES

-169 LRQGGTGAL
+169 LRQGGTGTL

-188 TEQQE
+188 AEQQE

-291 VVLFYLLFMK
+291 AVLFYLLFMK

-664 ANAFAEDRQAALDAG
+664 ANAFAEDRQAALDIG

-693 LPTLLRWL
+693 LPTLLRCL

>member
-1 MRLIM
+1 M
-6 NIDSRNGVHTM
+6 V
-17 AKRNPVEKKI
+17 KRNPVEKKI

-38 FVSALFLAYFLL
+38 FMSALFLAYFLL

-258 DRWYFDIIPSD
+258 DRWYFDIIPSG

-291 VVLFYLLFMK
+291 AALFYLFFMK

-583 AEDNELNA
+583 AEDNDLNA

-616 MLAQAPEG
+616 MLAQAPNG
-624 YYDLVLMD
+624 YYDLILMD

>member
-1 MRLIM
+1 
-6 NIDSRNGVHTM
+6 M

-50 ENIKKNEQAAVTYT
+50 ENIRKNEQAAATYT
-64 AQDTVRRIQSQL
+64 AQNTVRRIQSQV

-178 LLNPVYQMNT
+178 LFNPVYQMNT

-207 VAKMGLDRLSEA
+207 VAKMELDRLSEA

-244 FPKDRLTVDCTLPN
+244 FPKDRLTVDCMLPN
-258 DRWYFDIIPSD
+258 DRWYFDIIPSN

-278 SDVVICYVLSLLI
+278 SDVVICYALSLLI
-291 VVLFYLLFMK
+291 AVLFYLLFMK
-301 RYHEQQYAEKLQL
+301 SYHEQQYAEKLQL

-369 NASSLL
+369 NASNLL

-560 VYSSPEALAEAEHAK
+560 VYSSPEASAEAEHAK

-591 EIAIELLGEKGL
+591 EIAIALLGEKGL

-624 YYDLVLMD
+624 YYDLILMD